1 MSSCEKYSDM
11 VEITSLIFS
20 ICSNINSF
28 LFCSILFF
36 LFVLQSL
43 FLFTC
48 QSSSD
53 FLDVFCWRKVLWNL
67 YHAAQHITNSSI
79 VGNMLLAYTIFSL
92 KVFSL
97 HIHARH
103 FCCKILCFDTD
114 SGEKICQW
122 SFLRDSHA

>member
-1 MSSCEKYSDM
+1 MSYCEKFSER
-11 VEITSLIFS
+11 VEITSLILS
-20 ICSNINSF
+20 ICPKSNFF

-103 FCCKILCFDTD
+103 FCRKIFCFDTD
-114 SGEKICQW
+114 SGEEICQW
-122 SFLRDSHA
+122 SFLGDSHA